1 MKPQVDTDRFSA
13 RRPMLL
19 GFGGAALLIGG
30 LVGWSLL
37 SSIYGAVIASGR
49 VAVETYNQAVEH
61 IDGGTVS
68 EVLARNG
75 DRVVPGDVLLRFDDE
90 LLRTEEAIL
99 SVQYAELAAR
109 RNRLEAE
116 FRSDEAIVFD
126 EELAAMAAREA
137 RIERIL
143 EGQRRLFEARNAA
156 RGGEIERLR
165 EQIGQARNEIA
176 GLEAQTA
183 SLKEQRA
190 LIARELEAEQSLF
203 ERGLSELPMVL
214 DLQRTAQNL
223 AGESGAA
230 EAQIAR
236 AMGRIAELEI
246 QILLIDS
253 RHVEEAEEQAN
264 NIRAQENEVVERLA
278 AVRER
283 LGRMELRA
291 PVAGEIFGAA
301 VFAPGEVVAPGE
313 PILQIV
319 PDDTDL
325 VVIAQVQPSDI
336 DQIYPGQEALLRFS
350 SFPARLTA
358 EFDGQVTRISA
369 DAMRD
374 PNLGTSWYEVEL
386 SMEEPP
392 ESAGEPVAAVSGQQT
407 GRPFGGLLLTPGMPV
422 EAHIR
427 TTERT
432 VISFLVKPVTDFFS
446 RSLREE

>member
-1 MKPQVDTDRFSA
+1 M
-13 RRPMLL
+13 
-19 GFGGAALLIGG
+19 
-30 LVGWSLL
+30 
-37 SSIYGAVIASGR
+37 
-49 VAVETYNQAVEH
+49 
-61 IDGGTVS
+61 
-68 EVLARNG
+68 
-75 DRVVPGDVLLRFDDE
+75 
-90 LLRTEEAIL
+90 
-99 SVQYAELAAR
+99 
-109 RNRLEAE
+109 RL
-116 FRSDEAIVFD
+116 
-126 EELAAMAAREA
+126 
-137 RIERIL
+137 
-143 EGQRRLFEARNAA
+143 Q
-156 RGGEIERLR
+156 RGGVALHSP
-165 EQIGQARNEIA
+165 N
-176 GLEAQTA
+176 
-183 SLKEQRA
+183 SVLKEQRA

-253 RHVEEAEEQAN
+253 RHVEEAEEQVN

-325 VVIAQVQPSDI
+325 VVIAQGQPSDI

-392 ESAGEPVAAVSGQQT
+392 KSSGEPVAAVSGQQT

>member
-1 MKPQVDTDRFSA
+1 
-13 RRPMLL
+13 MLL
-19 GFGGAALLIGG
+19 GFGGAVLLIGG

-37 SSIYGAVIASGR
+37 SSIYGAVIATGR

-75 DRVVPGDVLLRFDDE
+75 DRVAPGDVLLRFDDE

-99 SVQYAELAAR
+99 AVQYAELAAR

-116 FRSDEAIVFD
+116 FRGGEAIVFD
-126 EELAAMAAREA
+126 AELAAMAARDA

-143 EGQRRLFEARNAA
+143 EGQQRLFEARNAA
-156 RGGEIERLR
+156 RDGEIERLR

-176 GLEAQTA
+176 GLEAQ
-183 SLKEQRA
+183 SVSIEEQRA

-246 QILLIDS
+246 QILLIGS
-253 RHVEEAEEQAN
+253 RHIEEAEEQVN

-369 DAMRD
+369 DAMQD

-392 ESAGEPVAAVSGQQT
+392 ESAGKPVAALNGQQT